1 MYAIANLTRQRGVLL
16 LIIDVHMYILD
27 ATRYIVTQP
36 AGRHYIS
43 VKGTEKRITVT
54 ADTDSTSQD
63 LNIQPKYNSMKSW
76 ATRCPKVRDEV
87 KEELQVQ
94 IPSDVLIDALEEVL
108 LDYNL

>member
-1 MYAIANLTRQRGVLL
+1 MIRRPPRSTLFPYTTLFR
-16 LIIDVHMYILD
+16 
-27 ATRYIVTQP
+27 
-36 AGRHYIS
+36 S
-43 VKGTEKRITVT
+43 TVT

-63 LNIQPKYNSMKSW
+63 LNIQPKYNSLKSW